1 MDTLKVDGQL
11 NEAEQSPASNFESED
26 RSISSVTGH
35 FDRIAVQFRSIY
47 RAKTVSTLKLDG
59 QLNETER

>member
-11 NEAEQSPASNFESED
+11 NETERLPASIFESED
-26 RSISSVTGH
+26 RSISSVNGQ

-47 RAKTVSTLKLDG
+47 RVKTVNTLKVDG